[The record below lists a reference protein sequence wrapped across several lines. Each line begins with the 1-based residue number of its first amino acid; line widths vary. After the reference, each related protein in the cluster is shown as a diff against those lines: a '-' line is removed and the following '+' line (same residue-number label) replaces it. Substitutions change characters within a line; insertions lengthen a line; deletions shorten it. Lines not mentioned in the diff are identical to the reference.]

1 MSESIIE
8 LILAEQETMTP
19 SNLIKELSEADSDSW
34 DLFVDAH
41 SDATFFHRSKW
52 KTVIKQAF
60 GHDTYYLYA
69 ENSEGIQGV
78 LPLVHIKSLLFG
90 NTLSSMPFCTSGGI
104 VANTFEAQLGLT
116 NAAEKLARKLGVDC
130 LEMRN
135 LKPQHKGW
143 PCKDDLYVN
152 FSKEIDPDP
161 EVNMNAIPRKQRAMV
176 RKAIKA
182 GLVGTIDHNVERFY
196 EAYARSVHALG
207 TPVFSKEYF
216 RILKDT
222 FGKDCDILTITKDGE
237 LVASVMSFYFRDQVL
252 PYYGGGTSLARN
264 VKGNDFMYWDLMCKA
279 ADRGV
284 RIFDYGR
291 SKKGTGSYSF
301 KKNWGFEPVPL
312 HYEYFLVNAKEI
324 PDINPLNPKY
334 QLFIKMWKKM
344 PFEMTK
350 KIGPH
355 IVKNLG

>member
-1 MSESIIE
+1 MSESIE
-8 LILAEQETMTP
+8 LISTEQAAVKPAT
-19 SNLIKELSEADSDSW
+19 LIKELGEGNTSLWEK
-34 DLFVDAH
+34 FVETH
-41 SDATFFHRSKW
+41 PDATFFHRSEW
-52 KTVIKQAF
+52 KSVIKQAF
-60 GHDTYYLYA
+60 GHATYYLYA
-69 ENSEGIQGV
+69 ENDEGIQGI
-78 LPLVHIKSLLFG
+78 LPLVHIKSWLFG
-90 NTLSSMPFCTSGGI
+90 NTLASMPFCVNGGI
-104 VANTFEAQLGLT
+104 VSNTFEAKLALS
-116 NAAEKLARKLGVDC
+116 NAAEKLAIKLGVDC

-135 LKPQHKGW
+135 LKPEHSGW

-161 EVNMNAIPRKQRAMV
+161 EVNMKAIPRKQRAMV
-176 RKAIKA
+176 RKGIKA
-182 GLVGTIDHNVERFY
+182 GLVGTIEHDVENFY

-207 TPVFSKEYF
+207 TPVFSKAYF
-216 RILKDT
+216 NILKQA

-279 ADRGV
+279 AERGIK
-284 RIFDYGR
+284 IFDYGR

-301 KKNWGFEPVPL
+301 KKNWGFEPKPL
-312 HYEYFLVNAKEI
+312 YYEYLLVNAKEI

-344 PFEMTK
+344 PFDWTK